1 MSQKAVTGALLEKG
15 GNILTKTQDSLLFLV
30 HLKNLGIKYE
40 GKTFAIRVASEN
52 DDTYFLYVRNT
63 SSAQIEGL
71 GWTCKTNRTYF
82 ATIPEGKDAEQIYT
96 WPGHHTSGSY
106 TMHVDML
113 SDADIRLNESAG
125 ENVAE
130 LKAAQDSRWEE
141 QDSTNA
147 DVAKSVADLEKYGIL
162 EDRTFTSFGNYSFR
176 LSNVGSS
183 YAGKTVAVLL
193 EGAGEINI
201 DSFTILLR
209 NDADEALYSY
219 NADIGKV
226 KLITL
231 PDNGNIVKIQFWK
244 SGFAGTLRVRI
255 WLLDDGCKMI
265 YDTLSSEDRVL
276 EDRMEEN
283 AGGIESLG
291 KRIDGLGI
299 SGDYSIPKEFTEK
312 KHAFGHEIK
321 LEGLIGSGL
330 EFRMFGGLDPFVATS
345 QNLAALQKKEQNI
358 SGLDVSIEDNSIIKV
373 SGKPTQKISNNFA
386 SFKLNKGVYSFKA
399 TIEGDISNTSW
410 TGLAIRIRKESIK
423 NVDGTSVSDHAIIS
437 PDGGTYKVEEDDTTI
452 TLMLYCL
459 DTTIIINGEATIKVM
474 CNAGEETL
482 PWAAPSMRRDISF
495 NVAPPVLV
503 EFGDGQLNVSGIAEY
518 GLAVIPVTP
527 TSDTKLEDTIATYG
541 DDDGNCFIAD
551 SLEYKDGVLN
561 YVRRIGVRTY
571 SSGDDISGPFL
582 SENINGLTDGY
593 KVYYILDKPV
603 VTKVADMEHEFLDGD
618 TLTSDKAGAFF
629 YAAYSVARAG
639 AGCPVAATRIFSRE
653 ISVRNAI
660 ESSLVDGG
668 CLYLGGW
675 DGDIARVDLSDM
687 FRPAVT
693 KVRDNNTGYIVREL
707 LSDGDCLFA
716 VCRDP
721 VSATGSSGLDYGLGL
736 LQVLDKNTL
745 EVKKS
750 VPLKNKGTGG
760 KIYGDYLY
768 VMEQMWDFAVYSHKV
783 LEDETVDGGDVR
795 PVFQLNLDAL
805 SGKSVQWTLGEYQR
819 IDFWKD
825 PAANRH
831 YAVVSAFDGGMHFF
845 DVTELV
851 TMPSGA
857 TSESEQGTFGT
868 AGDWT
873 TFTNARTIE
882 RIGGVKPHFGT
893 GSDNNQTFAV
903 VAEYPYVYA
912 TSAPM
917 DSSFKYGKGILRGIA
932 TIDVSDMEKF
942 RVLKDSGNP
951 QSYQWN
957 RLEEF
962 PEGTL
967 KGVCAIPYEDW
978 SPHIGEGDLHP
989 SRLVKVGDVL
999 ISNNGAKGLAIYRL
1013 KNGLPV
1019 FERNLRLGG
1028 AMTTALY
1035 MSEENSMLLIPYQS
1049 KDNNGNRLTSLYL
1062 IGNVE
1067 F

>member
-345 QNLAALQKKEQNI
+345 QNLAALQKKN
-358 SGLDVSIEDNSIIKV
+358 
-373 SGKPTQKISNNFA
+373 
-386 SFKLNKGVYSFKA
+386 
-399 TIEGDISNTSW
+399 
-410 TGLAIRIRKESIK
+410 RI
-423 NVDGTSVSDHAIIS
+423 
-437 PDGGTYKVEEDDTTI
+437 
-452 TLMLYCL
+452 
-459 DTTIIINGEATIKVM
+459 
-474 CNAGEETL
+474 
-482 PWAAPSMRRDISF
+482 
-495 NVAPPVLV
+495 
-503 EFGDGQLNVSGIAEY
+503 
-518 GLAVIPVTP
+518 
-527 TSDTKLEDTIATYG
+527 
-541 DDDGNCFIAD
+541 
-551 SLEYKDGVLN
+551 
-561 YVRRIGVRTY
+561 
-571 SSGDDISGPFL
+571 
-582 SENINGLTDGY
+582 
-593 KVYYILDKPV
+593 
-603 VTKVADMEHEFLDGD
+603 
-618 TLTSDKAGAFF
+618 
-629 YAAYSVARAG
+629 
-639 AGCPVAATRIFSRE
+639 
-653 ISVRNAI
+653 
-660 ESSLVDGG
+660 
-668 CLYLGGW
+668 
-675 DGDIARVDLSDM
+675 
-687 FRPAVT
+687 
-693 KVRDNNTGYIVREL
+693 
-707 LSDGDCLFA
+707 
-716 VCRDP
+716 
-721 VSATGSSGLDYGLGL
+721 
-736 LQVLDKNTL
+736 
-745 EVKKS
+745 
-750 VPLKNKGTGG
+750 
-760 KIYGDYLY
+760 
-768 VMEQMWDFAVYSHKV
+768 
-783 LEDETVDGGDVR
+783 
-795 PVFQLNLDAL
+795 
-805 SGKSVQWTLGEYQR
+805 
-819 IDFWKD
+819 
-825 PAANRH
+825 
-831 YAVVSAFDGGMHFF
+831 
-845 DVTELV
+845 
-851 TMPSGA
+851 
-857 TSESEQGTFGT
+857 
-868 AGDWT
+868 
-873 TFTNARTIE
+873 
-882 RIGGVKPHFGT
+882 
-893 GSDNNQTFAV
+893 
-903 VAEYPYVYA
+903 
-912 TSAPM
+912 
-917 DSSFKYGKGILRGIA
+917 
-932 TIDVSDMEKF
+932 
-942 RVLKDSGNP
+942 
-951 QSYQWN
+951 
-957 RLEEF
+957 
-962 PEGTL
+962 
-967 KGVCAIPYEDW
+967 
-978 SPHIGEGDLHP
+978 
-989 SRLVKVGDVL
+989 
-999 ISNNGAKGLAIYRL
+999 
-1013 KNGLPV
+1013 
-1019 FERNLRLGG
+1019 
-1028 AMTTALY
+1028 
-1035 MSEENSMLLIPYQS
+1035 
-1049 KDNNGNRLTSLYL
+1049 
-1062 IGNVE
+1062 
-1067 F
+1067 